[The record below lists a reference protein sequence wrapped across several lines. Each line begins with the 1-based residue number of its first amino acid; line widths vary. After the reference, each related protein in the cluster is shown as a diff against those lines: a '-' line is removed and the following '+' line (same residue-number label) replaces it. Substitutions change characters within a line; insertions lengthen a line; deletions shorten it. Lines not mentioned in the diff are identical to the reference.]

1 MKAARRQLMG
11 DFGDKIDQIIATLS
25 RLDERMYGV
34 EKRFD
39 TFEEEIR
46 QLRQNQERIIRL
58 EEAYKN
64 ICEEIERNDK
74 RVATQI
80 VTTAE
85 NTRAFVDERLDR
97 KLIAL
102 KLAIYTSV
110 AGAAVS
116 ISLFIIN
123 IMKVVR

>member
-1 MKAARRQLMG
+1 MG

-39 TFEEEIR
+39 TFEEEIK
-46 QLRQNQERIIRL
+46 QLRQNQERVIRL

-74 RVATQI
+74 RIATQI
-80 VTTAE
+80 VTATE

-102 KLAIYTSV
+102 KLAIFTSL

-116 ISLFIIN
+116 ITMLIIN
-123 IMKVVR
+123 IIKVIY